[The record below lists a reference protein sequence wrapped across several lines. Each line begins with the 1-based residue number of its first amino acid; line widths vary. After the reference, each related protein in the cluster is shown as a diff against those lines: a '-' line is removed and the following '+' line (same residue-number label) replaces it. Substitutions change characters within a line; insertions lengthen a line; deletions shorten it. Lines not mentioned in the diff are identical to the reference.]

1 MKSTDGLAC
10 SVERREPLL
19 EHGAHMAAKA
29 IKKYQVERML
39 ENATR
44 DLRDQYDDCGDVVFG
59 EARYVTDADEPG
71 GNWVAEI
78 IGGTEAGRSKFDSA
92 LQKMRKAHHMID

>member
-10 SVERREPLL
+10 SVERRKPLL
-19 EHGAHMAAKA
+19 EHGVRMAATVS
-29 IKKYQVERML
+29 KKYQVERML

-44 DLRDQYDDCGDVVFG
+44 DLLEKYDDCGNVVFG

-78 IGGTEAGRSKFDSA
+78 IGGTEAGRSIFNSA